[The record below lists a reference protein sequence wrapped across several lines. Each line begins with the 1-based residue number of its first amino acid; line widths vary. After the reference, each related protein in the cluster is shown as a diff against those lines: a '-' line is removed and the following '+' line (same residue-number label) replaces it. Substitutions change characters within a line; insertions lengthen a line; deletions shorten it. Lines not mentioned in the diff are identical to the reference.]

1 MKEDYTIVKDG
12 RLKVGYSLEL
22 PPPPK
27 STIIIGDNP
36 GIAVGVDKKFNWFQ
50 KKMIKW
56 CFGFEIMEY
65 KDESNRSNL

>member
-1 MKEDYTIVKDG
+1 MKEEYAILKEG
-12 RLKVGYSLEL
+12 RLKVGYGLEL

-36 GIAVGVDKKFNWFQ
+36 GIAIGVDKKFNWFQ

-56 CFGFEIMEY
+56 CFGFIVKENKNNE
-65 KDESNRSNL
+65 